1 MNALPFLS
9 AADASP
15 ATAIYVIAAGVVC
28 TGLGW
33 WLRARVGAAGN
44 DGAANASDAS
54 PLQPVATPPD
64 ASPAEEARREREEL
78 TARCEALGTKVA
90 ELERDARDSAAALA
104 AAQAS
109 AATAKAEAAAL
120 AAGRSDSE
128 VLAALR
134 EEIEAQQS
142 VSAAL
147 IAEKAALEQ
156 ELKQRTEEMAALIPA
171 ERLAAAEAELARL
184 RGEWERQ
191 IEDLNG
197 ARKSAEAAWAAEKAT
212 LEQTL
217 QQRTAEMAAMIP
229 AARLEAAEAEA
240 ARQREDL
247 QRRVEELT
255 VALAQAREA
264 SAVAAVPSTEPSPAI
279 AQSGNAPL
287 AALKEELE
295 AAKKEITT
303 LKRELS
309 APKPRP
315 ILTSPRPGG
324 NTGAVG

>member
-9 AADASP
+9 AADANPS
-15 ATAIYVIAAGVVC
+15 TAIYVIAAGAVC

-33 WLRARVGAAGN
+33 WLRARVGSAG
-44 DGAANASDAS
+44 DDS
-54 PLQPVATPPD
+54 PAKVADVMPPQPVATPPE
-64 ASPAEEARREREEL
+64 ASAAEQERREREEL
-78 TARCEALGTKVA
+78 TARCAALGTKVA

-109 AATAKAEAAAL
+109 ATTAKAEAAAL

-134 EEIEAQQS
+134 EEIAAQQS
-142 VSAAL
+142 ASAAL
-147 IAEKAALEQ
+147 IAEKAALEL
-156 ELKQRTEEMAALIPA
+156 ELKQRTEEMAALIPPA
-171 ERLAAAEAELARL
+171 LLTAAEAELARQ
-184 RGEWERQ
+184 RGEWE
-191 IEDLNG
+191 
-197 ARKSAEAAWAAEKAT
+197 
-212 LEQTL
+212 
-217 QQRTAEMAAMIP
+217 
-229 AARLEAAEAEA
+229 
-240 ARQREDL
+240 
-247 QRRVEELT
+247 RRVEELT
-255 VALAQAREA
+255 VALAQARE
-264 SAVAAVPSTEPSPAI
+264 VAAVTPAP
-279 AQSGNAPL
+279 AAAAPVAAHSDNAPL

-324 NTGAVG
+324 NTGAAG